1 MDMDR
6 ERAILTVTLNAA
18 VDTTLVLRDALAV
31 GTSQTAA
38 QVVRLPGGKGVNV
51 ARVLHTLGRPVRA
64 TGLSGGP
71 AARVIADGLASEGIV
86 ADFLPIGGMSRTNV
100 ALVDGAGDVAGA
112 DPRVTEINEPG
123 PTVTAAEGE
132 RFLAR
137 LAGLLPGAPA
147 LTLCGSLPPG
157 LPDDYYARLIDCA
170 RDAGVPALLDTSGRA
185 LRPGVTAKP
194 LLVKPN
200 RAEAAQL
207 IGHEVRDVYD
217 AVTAAEALRALGA
230 SAVAL
235 TLGAEG
241 AILVTAGGAWHGRVA
256 VTGGVSPVGSGDAFL
271 AGLLAGLVGVVARG
285 DSRDIVQA
293 LTDEAAAWEAL
304 ARAVACGAA
313 NTRRRGAG
321 VLDVDDVARLEALA
335 EVTPLRGRVGDE
347 RSAGV

>member
-1 MDMDR
+1 MGG
-6 ERAILTVTLNAA
+6 ERVILTVTLNAA
-18 VDTTLVLRDALAV
+18 VDTTLALRGALAV
-31 GTSQTAA
+31 GMSQTAA
-38 QVVRLPGGKGVNV
+38 QVLRLPGGKGVNV
-51 ARVLHTLGRPVRA
+51 ARVLHTLGLPVRA
-64 TGLSGGP
+64 TGCSGGP
-71 AARVIADGLASEGIV
+71 AAQVIGDGLAAEGIA
-86 ADFLPIGGMSRTNV
+86 ADFLPISGASRTNV
-100 ALVDGAGDVAGA
+100 ALVDGEGGAGA

-123 PTVTAAEGE
+123 PTVTPIEGE

-137 LAGLLPGAPA
+137 LASLLPGAQA
-147 LTLCGSLPPG
+147 LALCGSLPPG

-185 LRPGVTAKP
+185 LRSGVTAQP

-200 RAEAAQL
+200 RVEATQL
-207 IGHEVRDVYD
+207 IGRPVRDVHD

-271 AGLLAGLVGVVARG
+271 AGLLAGLVGVVDRG

-293 LTDEAAAWEAL
+293 LTDAAAAPLAL

-321 VLDVDDVARLEALA
+321 VLDRDDVARLEALA
-335 EVTPLRGRVGDE
+335 EVAPLRVLMGDE

>member
-1 MDMDR
+1 MGG
-6 ERAILTVTLNAA
+6 ERVILTVTLNAA
-18 VDTTLVLRDALAV
+18 VDTTLTLHGALAV
-31 GTSQTAA
+31 GMSQTAA
-38 QVVRLPGGKGVNV
+38 QVLRLPGGKGVNV
-51 ARVLHTLGRPVRA
+51 ARVLHTLGLPVRA
-64 TGLSGGP
+64 TGLSGGS
-71 AARVIADGLASEGIV
+71 AARVIGDGLAAEGIA
-86 ADFLPIGGMSRTNV
+86 ADFLPISGASRTNV
-100 ALVDGAGDVAGA
+100 ALVDGDGEGGVGA

-123 PTVTAAEGE
+123 PMVTPMEGE

-137 LAGLLPGAPA
+137 LAALLPGAQA

-170 RDAGVPALLDTSGRA
+170 RGAGVPALLDTSGRA
-185 LRPGVTAKP
+185 LQPGVAAKP
-194 LLVKPN
+194 LVVKPN
-200 RAEAAQL
+200 REEAAQL
-207 IGHEVRDVYD
+207 IGRPVRDAHD
-217 AVTAAEALRALGA
+217 AVTAAEAVRALGA

-241 AILVTAGGAWHGRVA
+241 AILVTDGGAWHGRVA
-256 VTGGVSPVGSGDAFL
+256 VTEGVSPVGSGDAFL

-293 LTDEAAAWEAL
+293 LRDEDAAPEAL

-321 VLDVDDVARLEALA
+321 VLDRDDVARMETLA
-335 EVTPLRGRVGDE
+335 EVTPLRVGVGNE

>member
-1 MDMDR
+1 MDA
-6 ERAILTVTLNAA
+6 ERVILTVTLNAA
-18 VDTTLVLRDALAV
+18 VDTTLTLHGALAV
-31 GTSQTAA
+31 GLSQTAA
-38 QVVRLPGGKGVNV
+38 RVLRLPGGKGMNV
-51 ARVLHTLGRPVRA
+51 ARVLQTLGLPVRA

-71 AARVIADGLASEGIV
+71 AAQIISDGLAAEGIA
-86 ADFLPIGGMSRTNV
+86 ADFLPISGASRTNV
-100 ALVDGAGDVAGA
+100 ALVDGAGGAGG

-123 PTVTAAEGE
+123 PSVTPMEGE

-137 LAGLLPGAPA
+137 LADMLPGAQA

-157 LPDDYYARLIDCA
+157 LPDDYYARLIARA

-185 LRPGVTAKP
+185 LRPGLAAQP

-207 IGHEVRDVYD
+207 LGRPVRDVHD

-230 SAVAL
+230 HAVAL

-241 AILVTAGGAWHGRVA
+241 AILVTAGGAWRGRVA
-256 VTGGVSPVGSGDAFL
+256 VTGAVSPVGSGDAFL
-271 AGLLAGLVGVVARG
+271 AGLLAGLVGVVGRG

-293 LTDEAAAWEAL
+293 LTNEDAAREAL

-321 VLDVDDVARLEALA
+321 VLDRDDVARLEALA
-335 EVTPLRGRVGDE
+335 EVTPVRVGVGDE